1 MYSMMA
7 IRIESRNTKAPK
19 VQEILTEYGC
29 IITTRVGFHETGD
42 EACSTDGYII
52 LQLRGEE
59 KEIRDLYQKLEE
71 LEGVTP
77 KMIDF

>member
-7 IRIESRNTKAPK
+7 IKIGARNTRAPK

-29 IITTRVGFHETGD
+29 IITTRVGFHETG
-42 EACSTDGYII
+42 EGECSTDGYII

-59 KEIRDLYQKLEE
+59 KEIRALFQKLEATE
-71 LEGVTP
+71 DVTP